1 MLAMTIISERIGHW
15 TKIRRSIAPLSGS
28 DLSIRTRS
36 WADFTIT
43 TFASRFSVHTGR
55 GWAHE
60 LKHDGYRLQ
69 IHVRDGRVKL
79 YTRHVL
85 EVMPVVAGGDTRS
98 ERRSE

>member
-1 MLAMTIISERIGHW
+1 MRLL
-15 TKIRRSIAPLSGS
+15 LSF
-28 DLSIRTRS
+28 TR
-36 WADFTIT
+36 
-43 TFASRFSVHTGR
+43 ASQSSPTGR

-85 EVMPVVAGGDTRS
+85 EVMPVVAGRNTLGCASPRGFECS
-98 ERRSE
+98 